1 MLKKPELDLNPEF
14 LRAFRL
20 MEDSQSSVFITG
32 KAGTGKSTLLSYFRD
47 KTLKNTAV
55 LAPTGVAAL
64 NIGGQTIHSFFGF
77 KPDITE
83 EQTVKIAGKLIKRG
97 KTKLYTELDIL
108 VIDEISMVR
117 PDLLDCADAFLR
129 TLRHNPHVPFGGV
142 KLVFIGDLYQL
153 PPVVKSGERE
163 LFSRIYGGHYF
174 FDSKV
179 FKRLRPEFVE
189 LEKIYRQ
196 KDERFIKLLNSV
208 RNNSARETELAAL
221 NARYHPHFVPPEDEF
236 FVYLTPTNAK
246 AASVNGEKLAALPGK
261 PAVYPGAI
269 EGDFD
274 SRLLPT
280 EEELVLKA
288 GAQIMLL
295 NNDSMGRW
303 VNGSMGKVVALLPD
317 GVQVELDDG
326 EIEEVKPFTWNMF
339 NYRYNEE
346 LEKIETEAAGGFTQ
360 LPLKLAW
367 AVTIHKS
374 QGKTFDRLI
383 LDLDRGLFAS
393 SQLYVA
399 LSRCRSLEGIIL
411 KTRIQKAHI
420 RCDWRVVR
428 FLTDFQ
434 YKKSD
439 EELPREEKLEV
450 LRSAIRHGGSVEM
463 IYLRANGEKSKRRV
477 KPLEI
482 ADCEFME
489 RSFEGLRALC
499 SLRKEERV
507 FRIDRILE
515 LKEVRADG
523 PEKV

>member
-1 MLKKPELDLNPEF
+1 MFKKAVIDLNPEF

-20 MEDSQSSVFITG
+20 MEDATSSVFITG

-83 EQTVKIAGKLIKRG
+83 EQAVKIAGKLLKRG
-97 KTKLYTELDIL
+97 KSKLYAGLDIL

-129 TLRHNPHVPFGGV
+129 AMRHNPYTPFGGV
-142 KLVFIGDLYQL
+142 KMVFIGDLYQL
-153 PPVVKSGERE
+153 PPVVKSHERE
-163 LFSRIYGGHYF
+163 LFSRVYGGHYF

-189 LEKIYRQ
+189 LEKVYRQ

-208 RNNSARETELAAL
+208 RNNSAGETELRAL
-221 NARYHPHFVPPEDEF
+221 NARYQPDFVPPEGGF
-236 FVYLTPTNAK
+236 FVYLTPTNDK
-246 AASVNGEKLAALPGK
+246 AASVNGEKLAALPAK
-261 PAVYPGAI
+261 ARVYPGSL

-274 SRLLPT
+274 GRLLPT
-280 EEELVLKA
+280 QEELELKA
-288 GAQIMLL
+288 GAQVMLL

-303 VNGSMGKVVALLPD
+303 VNGTMGMVLKLLPD

-326 EIEEVKPFTWNMF
+326 VIEEVKPFTWNMF
-339 NYRYNEE
+339 TYRYNEE

-374 QGKTFDRLI
+374 QGKTFDKLI

-393 SQLYVA
+393 GQLYVA

-411 KTRIQKAHI
+411 KTRIHKAHI
-420 RCDWRVVR
+420 RCDWRVVK

-439 EELPREEKLEV
+439 EELPLEGKRDI

-463 IYLRANGEKSKRRV
+463 VYLRANGEKSKRRV

-482 ADCEFME
+482 ADCEFMGKA
-489 RSFEGLRALC
+489 FEGLKAFCAL
-499 SLRKEERV
+499 RHEERV

-515 LKEVRADG
+515 LKEV
-523 PEKV
+523 

>member
-1 MLKKPELDLNPEF
+1 MLEKTELDLNPEF
-14 LRAFRL
+14 LRAFGL
-20 MEDSQSSVFITG
+20 MEDSGPSVFITG

-47 KTLKNTAV
+47 KTLKNTVV
-55 LAPTGVAAL
+55 LAPTGVAAI

-83 EQTVKIAGKLIKRG
+83 EQAVKIAVKLRKRG
-97 KTKLYTELDIL
+97 KSKLYTELDIL

-129 TLRHNPHVPFGGV
+129 DMRHDPYVPFGGV
-142 KLVFIGDLYQL
+142 KMVFIGDLYQL
-153 PPVVKSGERE
+153 PPVVKSQERE

-179 FKRLRPEFVE
+179 FKQLRPEFVE
-189 LEKIYRQ
+189 LQKIYRQ

-208 RNNSARETELAAL
+208 RNNSAGETELRAL
-221 NARYHPHFVPPEDEF
+221 NARYQPDFVPPEGGL
-236 FVYLTPTNAK
+236 FVYLTPTNDS
-246 AASVNGEKLAALPGK
+246 AAVINSDRLAALPVK
-261 PAVYPGAI
+261 SQVYTGSI

-274 SRLLPT
+274 GRLLPT
-280 EEELVLKA
+280 EEELELKS

-295 NNDSMGRW
+295 NNDTMGRW
-303 VNGSMGKVVALLPD
+303 VNGTMGKVIELLPD
-317 GVQVELDDG
+317 GVKVALDDG

-393 SQLYVA
+393 GQLYVA

-411 KTRIQKAHI
+411 KTRIHKAHI
-420 RCDWRVVR
+420 RCDWRVVK

-439 EELPREEKLEV
+439 EELPLEEKLEV
-450 LRSAIRHGGSVEM
+450 LRAAIRHGGSVDM
-463 IYLRANGEKSKRRV
+463 IYLRANGEKSNRRV

-482 ADCEFME
+482 AECEFMGKA
-489 RSFEGLRALC
+489 FEGLKALC
-499 SLRKEERV
+499 SLRHEERV
-507 FRIDRILE
+507 FKIDRILE
-515 LKEVRADG
+515 LKEVKG
-523 PEKV
+523 